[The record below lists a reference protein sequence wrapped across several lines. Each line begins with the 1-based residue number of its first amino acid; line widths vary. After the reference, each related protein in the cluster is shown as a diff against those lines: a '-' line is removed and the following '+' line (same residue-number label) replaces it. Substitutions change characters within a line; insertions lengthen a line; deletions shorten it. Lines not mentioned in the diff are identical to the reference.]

1 MLTLW
6 LALAAVH
13 RGVAAQLASLGTY
26 IALGS
31 SVIAVEELA
40 PVLAGFAAH
49 QNHLPV
55 YRTVVVC
62 AVGGWLA
69 TLVPYWL
76 GRYGARRV
84 LRRFRQAQET
94 TERLTRVVVRR
105 PWQSALVSRFLFGAR
120 FLLPLACGTARVRR
134 MPFLIG
140 SAISAVAWAAAY
152 FALGYLFGDAMV
164 ALVGRVRRHELLIAS
179 ILSAV
184 LVLLLILAALKNRP
198 HVEEELEAFPD

>member
-1 MLTLW
+1 MI
-6 LALAAVH
+6 AAVH
-13 RGVAAQLASLGTY
+13 RTVAAQLASLWTF

-31 SVIAVEELA
+31 SVIVVEELT

-62 AVGGWLA
+62 ALGGWLA

-76 GRYGARRV
+76 GRHGASRL
-84 LRRFRQAQET
+84 LRRFPQAEQAS
-94 TERLTRVVVRR
+94 ERLGAIVTRR
-105 PWQSALVSRFLFGAR
+105 PWWSGMVSRFLFGAR

-134 MPFLIG
+134 VPFLVG
-140 SAISAVAWAAAY
+140 SAVSAAAWATLY
-152 FALGYLFGDAMV
+152 FTAGYLFGDAMV
-164 ALVGRVRRHELLIAS
+164 ALVGRVRRHELLYGS
-179 ILSAV
+179 ILAV
-184 LVLLLILAALKNRP
+184 VVLLVLWLAARKNMP